1 MNKETEA
8 TKVVSMEFD
17 NTRFEKNI
25 NKSLKSID
33 DLSNALKFK
42 GATDGIE
49 NVNKSLKNVS
59 LEPIINGVEKVR
71 ASMSLLDTFS
81 FNLFS
86 RISNRIID
94 VGKNMLREVSAVK
107 GFMSGFS
114 EYELKMNSVQT
125 IMSSTG
131 ESIDTV
137 NKYLQELN
145 LYADKTIYSFSDMTS
160 NIGKFT
166 NSGVKLEDAVAA
178 MKGISNEAAIS
189 GANANE
195 ASRAMYNLA
204 QSLSMGYVQYIDW
217 KSIENAN
224 MATQQFK
231 ENLAQVAD
239 EMKTIQKNSDGTF
252 SIGNEV
258 YTLQQLFKD
267 ALQKKWLTSDVLI
280 TTLKNYADEKTVIG
294 EKATEAA
301 TKVKT
306 LHQLLDTT
314 KEAIQSGWAQTV
326 EYIFGD
332 LEEAKEL
339 FSSISSAIEDVL
351 GKSADRR
358 NDLVGLAV
366 SEPYDI
372 LREKILAC
380 GLTMDGFLVAL
391 RTASGYTLDEN
402 IQSAEDLEAA
412 MTDGRISGE
421 LLRKTLLSIADA
433 NSSGESYL
441 SDDQIESLKK
451 LSSQINTTGSD
462 LFWLSENM
470 DMVSGRTLLI
480 ESGKNVWKAF
490 GKVIG
495 AVKAGF
501 QDVFPPA
508 TSQRLHSIL
517 EAVKNL
523 TSKLI
528 ISDESA
534 DKLRRTV
541 RGLASVLKLFKMV
554 IDGGVNIAMTVLR
567 TITGKTN
574 IDILGLTARIGD
586 LLTAF
591 TNWVEENK
599 FIEKSSQKISSAIVF
614 IINKIS
620 ALYNKIKESSVTR
633 GIILGIYDALKS
645 VFTGLKN
652 NFAKTDFEGFV
663 SYVKSI
669 DSLSLSSIIRVF
681 KEFKSTILDSLFD
694 INISLDG
701 FSERISSAL
710 SKVENSTKNFTNF
723 VIGIVSK
730 AFGYLTSINAE
741 DVMSLGIAAAILDT
755 FLMINK
761 ASRAIE
767 GIYKVLHS
775 GLKAINDILV
785 SCNKI
790 LKAFKG
796 VVNGFAYLEKS
807 LATSMLL
814 TSVTISIVAL
824 VGALVLLTRLPADR
838 VKTVLKLLAELG
850 VGIVIFMAAL
860 TALTKISDGNG
871 VKVSIVGI
879 ALSIIALT
887 TALILLK
894 NISFDEIKTGLFSI
908 TVLLVAIIA
917 AAKFMDTVKSN
928 IIATGVGFVL
938 MAVALKMLV
947 NLITILSSMDKGKL
961 ENGVKAIATLITI
974 MTVANIVASNDWGG
988 AGTGFAKMS
997 LALFLLAATIGI
1009 LGKFKPETIQNG
1021 LTAIAELALVITI
1034 MSRFIKFG
1042 KNVDKLG
1049 KMMIKFSEAMIIM
1062 SVAILLIGKMEP
1074 DTVKQGTAVIAI
1086 FLAEMAALM
1095 VFIKDNGK
1103 NAEKAGKLMAKFS
1116 LCILAIAAAVTVMSI
1131 LGGSAG
1137 KIFASGFA
1145 ISLVFGVF
1153 AKIVE
1158 LSEHVRIDNVRKV
1171 QSLMIALSTCM
1182 LVMAATFG
1190 AVLYAVSKATPGE
1203 LLAATIIFFVMGIV
1217 IGGFAE
1223 LASEMEKGEKNTDK
1237 AKKNSKKTK
1246 KNTEQFVTTLLSITA
1261 SIAVVSACVI
1271 GMTKA
1276 FHSASAG
1283 EIAATF
1289 GMLMVISGILLAFT
1303 LASSKMK
1310 GTEKTV
1316 DRFVK
1321 TLLSI
1326 TAAIFIVTS
1335 CVAILASIGQEDLT
1349 KAGIA
1354 LAAIAGVLALLTF
1367 LSTTVTTGLTAEPIL
1382 AIAGALSILV
1392 ISVTLLATAMSSMS
1406 GDQITQFIWV
1416 LAAITISI
1424 MALAATFSALS
1435 ATAPAIASIGGSFM
1449 ALGAGILFLGAGV
1462 FLIIYSLKM
1471 FLSLLKELA
1480 STDSKTLSKGIEDMG
1495 KIIIAVGKAIAE
1507 SIAGIFALIPV
1518 MIVQFL
1524 KSLASYAV
1532 DIGQSLLEI
1541 LASVIGV
1548 LADGA
1553 AILAEGLARI
1563 LISIILGI
1571 VDALIATAPDI
1582 IEKLM
1587 VLLETLIIAV
1597 ADYLYDHGEDLVD
1610 AVGYLIVSIILFI
1623 GTCIKKLWKA
1633 FYDLIVVN
1641 FIDAAK
1647 DLYDEIIEF
1656 KDNVKEKIYN
1666 AIVSAIDFIKSL
1678 PGRFVEFGKNLILG
1692 IIEGIEDA
1700 ADWLYEKIED
1710 IGDAVLSIL
1719 PGKWDEHSPSKK
1731 FAKIGAFA
1739 IEGLVVGIDDKQQS
1753 VINAMS
1759 NVGEAVLTTASSMAD
1774 NANETLSSVFSN
1786 VGDMFNESDLD
1797 SAPTIRPVLDLSDV
1811 NAQAGSLASIFND
1824 RSIAVNAN
1832 AAGRAMQN
1840 NQNGVTNADVVNA
1853 VDRLRT
1859 AIKTLPSGNTYN
1871 VNGITYDS
1879 GSSMSE
1885 AIETLVRAVEIGG
1898 RMA

>member
-17 NTRFEKNI
+17 NARFEKNI
-25 NKSLKSID
+25 DKSLKSID
-33 DLSNALKFK
+33 ELSKALNFK

-49 NVNKSLKNVS
+49 NVDKSLKNVS

-94 VGKNMLREVSAVK
+94 VGRNMLREVSAVK

-231 ENLAQVAD
+231 ENLTQTAV
-239 EMKTIQKNSDGTF
+239 ELGVIQKNLDGTF
-252 SIGNEV
+252 KVGDKNYS
-258 YTLQQLFKD
+258 LQQMFKD
-267 ALQKKWLTSDVLI
+267 ALQTQWLTSEALI
-280 TTLKNYADEKTVIG
+280 TTLKNYADETTEIG

-306 LHQLLDTT
+306 FHQLLDTT

-501 QDVFPPA
+501 QDVFPPS
-508 TSQRLHSIL
+508 TSQRIYSIL
-517 EAVKNL
+517 EAIKNF

-541 RGLASVLKLFKMV
+541 RGLASVLKVIKMV
-554 IDGGVNIAMTVLR
+554 IGGGVNVVMSVLR
-567 TITGKTN
+567 KTTGKTS
-574 IDILGLTARIGD
+574 IDILGMTAKIGD

-591 TNWVEENK
+591 ANW
-599 FIEKSSQKISSAIVF
+599 IEKSKAVENGSKKISNG
-614 IINKIS
+614 IIFVISKIS
-620 ALYNKIKESSVTR
+620 ALYNKIKESSVVR
-633 GIILGIYDALKS
+633 SIILGIFDVLKS
-645 VFTGLKN
+645 VFTGIKG
-652 NFAKTDFEGFV
+652 NFAKTDFEGFI

-669 DSLSLSSIIRVF
+669 DSLSLSSIIDVF
-681 KEFKSTILDSLFD
+681 KVFKSTILDSLFD
-694 INISLDG
+694 VNASLDSFGDRVSKAISFVEERTEG
-701 FSERISSAL
+701 FRSFVIDKL
-710 SKVENSTKNFTNF
+710 SKV
-723 VIGIVSK
+723 VS
-730 AFGYLTSINAE
+730 YMTSLSAE
-741 DVMSLGIAAAILDT
+741 DIMSIGIAAALLET
-755 FLMINK
+755 FVVINK
-761 ASRAIE
+761 ASRAVE
-767 GIYKVLHS
+767 GIYRVLNS
-775 GLKAINDILV
+775 GFEAINDVLEGFV
-785 SCNKI
+785 KI
-790 LKAFKG
+790 ENALTGAIKNFT
-796 VVNGFAYLEKS
+796 LIEKS
-807 LATSMLL
+807 LAISILL
-814 TSVTISIVAL
+814 TSVTISILAL
-824 VGALVLLTRLPADR
+824 VGALVLLTKLPEDRL
-838 VKTVLKLLAELG
+838 KKVLQLLG
-850 VGIVIFMAAL
+850 VLAIGIVAFMGTL
-860 TALTKISDGNG
+860 TAVTKLGDGKG
-871 VKVSIVGI
+871 AKVSIVGL
-879 ALSIIALT
+879 ALSIVALSIAL
-887 TALILLK
+887 LLLR
-894 NISFDEIKTGLFSI
+894 NIEFDEIKNGLLAVVGLTAI
-908 TVLLVAIIA
+908 VVAASKI
-917 AAKFMDTVKSN
+917 MDTVKTN
-928 IIATGVGFVL
+928 ILSTAAGFIL
-938 MAVALKMLV
+938 LAVALGSLTKIVLLLGSLDPVKVNRGLTAIGIMAGILV
-947 NLITILSSMDKGKL
+947 I
-961 ENGVKAIATLITI
+961 
-974 MTVANIVASNDWGG
+974 SNVMAKHNWTEVGG
-988 AGTGFAKMS
+988 GFAKMA
-997 LALFLLAATIGI
+997 LAMVLISVAIGI
-1009 LGKFKPETIQNG
+1009 LGKFDPDTVTNG
-1021 LTAIAELALVITI
+1021 IVAIGGIALVATL
-1034 MSRFIKFG
+1034 MSRFAKSN
-1042 KNVDKLG
+1042 KNFDKLG
-1049 KMMIKFSEAMIIM
+1049 KMMVYFSAAMVIM
-1062 SVAILLIGKMEP
+1062 SAAILLIGKMEP

-1086 FLAEMAALM
+1086 FLAEMAMLM

-1103 NAEKAGKLMAKFS
+1103 NAEKAGKLMTKFS
-1116 LCILAIAAAVTVMSI
+1116 LCLLAITAAVVIMST
-1131 LGGSAG
+1131 LSDDAA

-1145 ISLVFGVF
+1145 IFAVFGVF
-1153 AKIVE
+1153 ALIVKMAE
-1158 LSEHVRIDNVRKV
+1158 NTRVDNIRKV
-1171 QSLMIALSTCM
+1171 QTLLTSLSACLI
-1182 LVMAATFG
+1182 VMAATFS
-1190 AVLYAVSKATPGE
+1190 VILYAVSKSEPEVILTAIGIFG
-1203 LLAATIIFFVMGIV
+1203 LIVAVLAAFTYYSGKMD
-1217 IGGFAE
+1217 ATTST
-1223 LASEMEKGEKNTDK
+1223 ASRN
-1237 AKKNSKKTK
+1237 ARNSKKSM
-1246 KNTEQFVTTLLSITA
+1246 EQIVKGLLAITL
-1261 SIAVVSACVI
+1261 SIAVVSACVV
-1271 GMTKA
+1271 T
-1276 FHSASAG
+1276 
-1283 EIAATF
+1283 IAKTFKSISDTDIVATF
-1289 GMLMVISGILLAFT
+1289 GMLIVIIGALYLFT
-1303 LASSKMK
+1303 SSASKMK

-1335 CVAILASIGQEDLT
+1335 CVAILASIGQEDLI

-1354 LAAIAGVLALLTF
+1354 LVVIAGVLALLTF
-1367 LSTTVTTGLTAEPIL
+1367 LSTKVTTGLTAEPIL
-1382 AIAGALSILV
+1382 AIAGALTMLIV
-1392 ISVTLLATAMSSMS
+1392 AITLLATAMSSMTN
-1406 GDQITQFIWV
+1406 DQTTQFIV
-1416 LAAITISI
+1416 ALAAITISI

-1480 STDSKTLSKGIEDMG
+1480 STDSKTLSKGIEDMD

-1571 VDALIATAPDI
+1571 VDALTATAPDI

-1641 FIDAAK
+1641 FIDAVK

-1678 PGRFVEFGKNLILG
+1678 PGRFVEIGKNIING

-1700 ADWLYEKIED
+1700 ADWLFDKIEGVGDEILDTICDVLD
-1710 IGDAVLSIL
+1710 IN
-1719 PGKWDEHSPSKK
+1719 SPSREMK
-1731 FAKIGAFA
+1731 KIGAFA

-1786 VGDMFNESDLD
+1786 VDDMFNESDLD

>member
-25 NKSLKSID
+25 NKSLNSID
-33 DLSNALKFK
+33 NLSNALKFK

-137 NKYLQELN
+137 NRYLQELN

-217 KSIENAN
+217 RSIENAN

-231 ENLAQVAD
+231 ENLTQTAV
-239 EMKTIQKNSDGTF
+239 ELGVIQKNLDGTF
-252 SIGNEV
+252 KVGDKNYS
-258 YTLQQLFKD
+258 LQQMFKD
-267 ALQKKWLTSDVLI
+267 ALQTQWLTSEALI
-280 TTLKNYADEKTVIG
+280 TTLKNYADETTEIG

-441 SDDQIESLKK
+441 TDDQIESLKK

-501 QDVFPPA
+501 QDVFPPS
-508 TSQRLHSIL
+508 TSQRLHGIL
-517 EAVKNL
+517 EAVKNF

-541 RGLASVLKLFKMV
+541 RGLASVLKVIKMV
-554 IDGGVNIAMTVLR
+554 IGGGVNVAMSVLR
-567 TITGKTN
+567 KTTGKTSV
-574 IDILGLTARIGD
+574 DILGMTAKIGD

-591 TNWVEENK
+591 ANWVE
-599 FIEKSSQKISSAIVF
+599 KSRVVESGSKKISNGILFV
-614 IINKIS
+614 INKIS
-620 ALYNKIKESSVTR
+620 ALYNKIKESSVVR
-633 GIILGIYDALKS
+633 SIILGIFDVLKS
-645 VFTGLKN
+645 VFTGIKG
-652 NFAKTDFEGFV
+652 NFAKTDFEGFI

-669 DSLSLSSIIRVF
+669 DSLSLSSIIDVF
-681 KEFKSTILDSLFD
+681 KVFKSTILDSLFD
-694 INISLDG
+694 IDISLDG
-701 FSERISSAL
+701 FSERVSSAL

-730 AFGYLTSINAE
+730 AFNYLTSINAE

-824 VGALVLLTRLPADR
+824 VGALVLLTKLPEDRL
-838 VKTVLKLLAELG
+838 KKVLQLLG
-850 VGIVIFMAAL
+850 VLAIGIVAFMGAL
-860 TALTKISDGNG
+860 TAVTKLGDGKG
-871 VKVSIVGI
+871 AKVSIVGL
-879 ALSIIALT
+879 ALSIVALSIAL
-887 TALILLK
+887 LLLR
-894 NISFDEIKTGLFSI
+894 NIEFDEIKNGLLAVVGLTAI
-908 TVLLVAIIA
+908 VVAASKI
-917 AAKFMDTVKSN
+917 MDTVKTN
-928 IIATGVGFVL
+928 ILSTAAGFIL
-938 MAVALKMLV
+938 LAVALGSLTKIVLLLGSLDPVKVNRGLTAIGIMAGILV
-947 NLITILSSMDKGKL
+947 I
-961 ENGVKAIATLITI
+961 
-974 MTVANIVASNDWGG
+974 SNVMAKHNWTEVGG
-988 AGTGFAKMS
+988 GFAKMA
-997 LALFLLAATIGI
+997 LAMVLISVAIGI
-1009 LGKFKPETIQNG
+1009 LGKFDPDTVTNG
-1021 LTAIAELALVITI
+1021 IVAIGGIALVATL
-1034 MSRFIKFG
+1034 MSRFAKSN
-1042 KNVDKLG
+1042 KNFDKLG
-1049 KMMIKFSEAMIIM
+1049 KMMVHFSAAMVIM
-1062 SVAILLIGKMEP
+1062 SAAILLLGKMKLP
-1074 DTVKQGTAVIAI
+1074 TVLQGGITVGA
-1086 FLAEMAALM
+1086 FLLVMGFVVRL
-1095 VFIKDNGK
+1095 VSDNGK
-1103 NAEKAGKLMAKFS
+1103 NAEKAGKLMTKFAFCLLAITAAVVIMS
-1116 LCILAIAAAVTVMSI
+1116 VLSDDYEKILA
-1131 LGGSAG
+1131 
-1137 KIFASGFA
+1137 SGVA
-1145 ISLVFGVF
+1145 ISAVFVVF
-1153 AKIVE
+1153 AFIVKMAKNTR
-1158 LSEHVRIDNVRKV
+1158 VDNIRKV
-1171 QSLMIALSTCM
+1171 QTLLTSLSACLI
-1182 LVMAATFG
+1182 VMAATFS
-1190 AVLYAVSKATPGE
+1190 VILYAVSKSEPEVILTAIGIFGLMVVVLAAFTYYSGRMDTTTSAASKSVRSSKKNME
-1203 LLAATIIFFVMGIV
+1203 QIIKGLLA
-1217 IGGFAE
+1217 
-1223 LASEMEKGEKNTDK
+1223 
-1237 AKKNSKKTK
+1237 
-1246 KNTEQFVTTLLSITA
+1246 VTV
-1261 SIAVVSACVI
+1261 SIAVVSTCVVAI
-1271 GMTKA
+1271 AKTFK
-1276 FHSASAG
+1276 SVSNTD
-1283 EIAATF
+1283 IAATF
-1289 GMLMVISGILLAFT
+1289 GMLIVIIGALYLFT
-1303 LASSKMK
+1303 SSASKMT
-1310 GTEKTV
+1310 GSEKTI

-1326 TAAIFIVTS
+1326 SAAIFIVTS
-1335 CVAILASIGQEDLT
+1335 CVAILASIGQEDLI

-1354 LAAIAGVLALLTF
+1354 LAAIAGLLALLTF

-1382 AIAGALSILV
+1382 AIAGALAI
-1392 ISVTLLATAMSSMS
+1392 IIAAVTLLAVAFTAMS
-1406 GDQITQFIWV
+1406 DAQVEQFAALLVGISIGILV
-1416 LAAITISI
+1416 LAA
-1424 MALAATFSALS
+1424 AFAALS
-1435 ATAPAIASIGGSFM
+1435 VAAGPIAAIGVAFM
-1449 ALGAGILFLGAGV
+1449 ALGAGVLFFGTGVLLTAKAINMFISILEKMASIDASTLSQGLHNFEVAMVKTGKAVGSFLAGV
-1462 FLIIYSLKM
+1462 LASIPAAIVE
-1471 FLSLLKELA
+1471 FLS
-1480 STDSKTLSKGIEDMG
+1480 
-1495 KIIIAVGKAIAE
+1495 V
-1507 SIAGIFALIPV
+1507 
-1518 MIVQFL
+1518 
-1524 KSLASYAV
+1524 LASYAV
-1532 DIGQSLLEI
+1532 EMGESLLTIIISIIE
-1541 LASVIGV
+1541 VI
-1548 LADGA
+1548 ADG
-1553 AILAEGLARI
+1553 IEQVVDGLARI
-1563 LISIILGI
+1563 VIGLALGI
-1571 VDALIATAPDI
+1571 IDALIATTPDI
-1582 IEKLM
+1582 VNKLM
-1587 VLLETLIIAV
+1587 EFVTVLITSV
-1597 ADYLYDHGEDLVD
+1597 ADYLIEDGDELID
-1610 AVGYLIVSIILFI
+1610 AIGYLIAAIIIFI
-1623 GTCIKKLWKA
+1623 GTCIRKMFKA
-1633 FYDLIVVN
+1633 LYDL
-1641 FIDAAK
+1641 FIAPIAECAVLLWEEFWGLK
-1647 DLYDEIIEF
+1647 DDIKDWIKKIGNTIIEKFDFLPDEI
-1656 KDNVKEKIYN
+1656 K
-1666 AIVSAIDFIKSL
+1666 
-1678 PGRFVEFGKNLILG
+1678 
-1692 IIEGIEDA
+1692 
-1700 ADWLYEKIED
+1700 D
-1710 IGDAVLSIL
+1710 IG
-1719 PGKWDEHSPSKK
+1719 K
-1731 FAKIGAFA
+1731 FI
-1739 IEGLVVGIDDKQQS
+1739 IEGLVDGMFYRLDKIQDDIETIGSFIKESFEDFFDINSPSKEMAKLGVFIIEGLDEGINS
-1753 VINAMS
+1753 GS
-1759 NVGEAVLTTASSMAD
+1759 NKVLSSISNISNSVLTTASNMAD

-1786 VGDMFNESDLD
+1786 VDDMFNESDLD